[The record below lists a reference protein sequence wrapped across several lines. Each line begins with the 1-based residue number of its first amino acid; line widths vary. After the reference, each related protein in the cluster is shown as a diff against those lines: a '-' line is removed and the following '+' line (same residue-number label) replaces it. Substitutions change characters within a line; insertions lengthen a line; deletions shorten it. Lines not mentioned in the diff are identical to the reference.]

1 MNKYLD
7 NIRETIKK
15 NKKKLIRKIS
25 ILIASVAIIGVASVI
40 AVYSIAKSN
49 INYTVDEAKE
59 IALQAVEGEVLGV
72 KKILELDTLGFEYEF
87 KIKDS
92 NNILMEVTVDSSLGA
107 ITDLDNYY
115 D

>member
-7 NIRETIKK
+7 NIRERINR
-15 NKKKLIRKIS
+15 NKKKLIRKLS
-25 ILIASVAIIGVASVI
+25 ILIASVAIIGVAGVI

-49 INYTVDEAKE
+49 INYTVDDAKE

-72 KKILELDTLGFEYEF
+72 KKKLELDMLGFEYEF

-92 NNILMEVTVDSSLGA
+92 NNMLMEVTVDSNLGA
-107 ITDLDNYY
+107 IIDLDNYY

>member
-7 NIRETIKK
+7 NIRERINR

-25 ILIASVAIIGVASVI
+25 ILISSVAIIGVAGVI

-72 KKILELDTLGFEYEF
+72 KRKLELDTLGFEYEF
-87 KIKDS
+87 RIKDS
-92 NNILMEVTVDSSLGA
+92 NNMLMEVTVDSNLGA
-107 ITDLDNYY
+107 IIDLDNYY

>member
-7 NIRETIKK
+7 NIRETIKR

-25 ILIASVAIIGVASVI
+25 ILRASVAIIGVASVI

-72 KKILELDTLGFEYEF
+72 KKKLELDTLGFEYEF
-87 KIKDS
+87 KIKNSS
-92 NNILMEVTVDSSLGA
+92 NMLMEVTVDSNLGA

>member
-7 NIRETIKK
+7 NIRETIKR

-87 KIKDS
+87 KIKNSS
-92 NNILMEVTVDSSLGA
+92 NMLMEVTVDSNLGA

>member
-7 NIRETIKK
+7 NVRETIKRD
-15 NKKKLIRKIS
+15 KKKIIRKIS
-25 ILIASVAIIGVASVI
+25 ILIASVAIIGVAGVI

-59 IALQAVEGEVLGV
+59 IALQAVAGEVLGV
-72 KKILELDTLGFEYEF
+72 KKELELDSFSFEYEF
-87 KIKDS
+87 KIKNS
-92 NNILMEVTVDSSLGA
+92 NNMIIDVTVDSKLGA
-107 ITDLDNYY
+107 IIDLDNYY

>member
-1 MNKYLD
+1 MNRYLD

-25 ILIASVAIIGVASVI
+25 ILISSVAIIGVAGVI

-49 INYTVDEAKE
+49 INYTLDEAKE
-59 IALQAVEGEVLGV
+59 IALQTVEGEVLGV
-72 KKILELDTLGFEYEF
+72 KKKLELDMLGFEYEF

-92 NNILMEVTVDSSLGA
+92 NNMLIEVTVDSNLGA
-107 ITDLDNYY
+107 IIDLDNYY